1 MPNRIIEKTCQ
12 DLIDSDYREGFND
25 GVIFRVRS
33 ALYDAGYST
42 EAMNFWNDFC
52 CFYDDKIPS
61 LIEKWG
67 EDVVT
72 VFATAHKLSRGEG
85 RFVMPEWGVK

>member
-1 MPNRIIEKTCQ
+1 MPNQIIINTCE

-25 GVIFRVRS
+25 GVIFRVRQ

-52 CFYDDKIPS
+52 CFSDYKIES
-61 LIEKWG
+61 LCGKWG
-67 EDVVT
+67 EDVVST
-72 VFATAHKLSRGEG
+72 FASAHKLSRGEG